1 MSWYDQ
7 FNGTF
12 WITITTILTGVIALS
27 IKMCVKSK
35 CASFTCFGVKC
46 IRNTQVE
53 EREHEFD
60 VNRGLPAEP

>member
-1 MSWYDQ
+1 MAWWDQ

-35 CASFTCFGVKC
+35 CASFSCFGVKC
-46 IRNTQVE
+46 IRDTQAE
-53 EREHEFD
+53 EQEHEFD
-60 VNRGLPAEP
+60 ANRGLPADP